1 VCFLLTFSRDF
12 SVIQIKL
19 SPSGS
24 RRIWEKVRDADGQNE
39 TVPE

>member
-1 VCFLLTFSRDF
+1 VLFVNVQSRLF
-12 SVIQIKL
+12 CYTIKL